1 MTEDTAN
8 SNNKIGVDSMFTDY
22 GYVGKIDGI
31 LYATEQEAERKSLNN
46 IRVIHNAVAKS
57 AKCSIAKKCII

>member
-8 SNNKIGVDSMFTDY
+8 FNNKIGVDSMFTDY

-31 LYATEQEAERKSLNN
+31 LYATEQEALNVN
-46 IRVIHNAVAKS
+46 PNN
-57 AKCSIAKKCII
+57 

>member
-31 LYATEQEAERKSLNN
+31 LYATEQEALNVN
-46 IRVIHNAVAKS
+46 PNK
-57 AKCSIAKKCII
+57 